1 MESINPAQ
9 SAPAITQNPDIRYLG
24 RLLGDVIRAYGGEK
38 LYKQTEYIRSASVDR
53 ARGLQGASSIR
64 PKAEPHRGA
73 VDKSTGELR
82 LAPASSADEV
92 IAAVNAE
99 CSVPESMHNCLSDPS
114 LVRGRVEVTQ
124 TLEGQLSAVSTS
136 KFAA

>member
-1 MESINPAQ
+1 MHISFDFLPLLSSGPLCTGQQVMGATAGKAGPAEPVTYQ
-9 SAPAITQNPDIRYLG
+9 
-24 RLLGDVIRAYGGEK
+24 VIFHKGE
-38 LYKQTEYIRSASVDR
+38 LM
-53 ARGLQGASSIR
+53 QGASSIR

-124 TLEGQLSAVSTS
+124 TFEGQLSAVSTS